1 MKKFAFTLD
10 RVLDWRRLQAHIEE
24 VRLEQLNQQ
33 RKGLEDQE
41 MQISA
46 ECTRIQNQVLTAPN
60 VTGGELEAWDAF
72 RQFSGAESKRLEQLM
87 ATAQKQVD
95 QQAQVVASK
104 RRDVELLEK
113 LKDRRRE
120 AWSQEQ
126 DKEIQQLAEETFLA
140 RWKK

>member
-10 RVLDWRRLQAHIEE
+10 RVLDWRRLQARIEE

-33 RKGLEDQE
+33 RKELEDQE
-41 MQISA
+41 RQISA
-46 ECTRIQNQVLTAPN
+46 ECARIQNQVLTAPN

-72 RQFSGAESKRLEQLM
+72 RQFSGAESKRLEQLI

-95 QQAQVVASK
+95 QQAQVVALK
-104 RRDVELLEK
+104 RRDVQLLEK

-120 AWSQEQ
+120 VWRSTLDQMEQ
-126 DKEIQQLAEETFLA
+126 
-140 RWKK
+140 R